1 MDLPL
6 DIEGA
11 ATSPDSLPQ
20 IQQRLLQL
28 AGQIDQMQSQLEQ
41 LTADTRDNNSQLDAL
56 LRAFLSPSNAQKA
69 EERLSDIAAQ
79 LTDTHQQVEQIKDAL
94 AVVATREQVALLE
107 HALVDREMVA
117 EVADNVKK
125 LGRTQFKANTLG
137 ETREQQIE
145 NALALARDLVVRREQ
160 AQERRS
166 ADDRLRL
173 DELRNAARGELA
185 ADLLPAL
192 DSIELALAA
201 GRSLVA
207 QRRKQ
212 LDDWRER
219 HAAQLRSLST
229 PQEAVS
235 VSEINPP
242 IGFWERLRRS
252 LSSEASLPQSIRL
265 ALPPPAASEPAPEIE
280 NASDLLDAIES
291 WLSGLALVRDRFA
304 ALLSLEEIQPLP
316 ALGQPFDPRL
326 HLAIEA
332 EERSDAPANTVVR
345 VLRQGYRQ
353 RQRVLRYAEVVVAR
367 PPSVAAE
374 MQPDQSA
381 YDKEENDDEQF

>member
-219 HAAQLRSLST
+219 HAAQLRRLST